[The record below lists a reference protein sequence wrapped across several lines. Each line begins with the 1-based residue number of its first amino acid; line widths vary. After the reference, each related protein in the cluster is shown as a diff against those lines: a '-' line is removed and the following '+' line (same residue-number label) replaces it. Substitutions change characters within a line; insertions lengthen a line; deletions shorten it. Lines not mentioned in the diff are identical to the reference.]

1 MDDYIIIK
9 KIGSGSFATVY
20 LAQKDQNLYALK
32 VINKTDITAV
42 YEQKLNNEI
51 KILKK
56 IDHPNIVKLYDVI
69 ETNESYY
76 LILEYIS
83 GGDLYDLVTS
93 PEFPKLQINDK
104 KKIFNQIA
112 GAVNYL
118 HENNISH
125 ADLKLE
131 NVLIDKDRNI
141 KLTDFNLAY
150 EFIPGEQNKLRCGSL
165 E

>member
-1 MDDYIIIK
+1 VVSNIYLIYIKMTIICLLISIYIIFI
-9 KIGSGSFATVY
+9 
-20 LAQKDQNLYALK
+20 NL
-32 VINKTDITAV
+32 
-42 YEQKLNNEI
+42 
-51 KILKK
+51 
-56 IDHPNIVKLYDVI
+56 NII
-69 ETNESYY
+69 YY
-76 LILEYIS
+76 I
-83 GGDLYDLVTS
+83 
-93 PEFPKLQINDK
+93 
-104 KKIFNQIA
+104 
-112 GAVNYL
+112 AVNYL